1 LKEFDRYSSA
11 FAYGL
16 VEGGYSPGD
25 KIVLWMDQD
34 NSAEVLV
41 ASMGAAKAGVTLVTF
56 EEKDS
61 QDAFHSVLK
70 DSGARGVYFSPST
83 VATEAGDTRQTF
95 LQKLMPDLEA
105 LYPGDSIKLSAYPNL
120 KHIVQTGHKSMR
132 GVIKFKDS
140 LVYANP
146 RFSTFSLP

>member
-1 LKEFDRYSSA
+1 MKEFDRYSSA

-16 VEGGYSPGD
+16 VEGGFSPGD

-61 QDAFHSVLK
+61 QDAFH
-70 DSGARGVYFSPST
+70 
-83 VATEAGDTRQTF
+83 
-95 LQKLMPDLEA
+95 
-105 LYPGDSIKLSAYPNL
+105 
-120 KHIVQTGHKSMR
+120 
-132 GVIKFKDS
+132 
-140 LVYANP
+140 
-146 RFSTFSLP
+146 